1 MRINAGDHEARK
13 ACFRS
18 LSAHSLADAGHML
31 HHDQPER
38 LAQLIETFLRRALSA
53 LTASVPGPGRLGRH
67 VRMSTECRALPNYDL
82 HCHSTASDGLL
93 APAELVKRAAGNGV
107 DILALTDHD
116 EISGLAEARA
126 RAAELCLR
134 FVDGVEVSISWG
146 GITIHVV
153 GLNID
158 PDNAQLE
165 QGLRSRYAKAAPSAP
180 RMMADDLARAGIPG
194 SLEGAYAYV
203 DNPNLIGRT
212 HFARFL
218 VEKRYVNDVKSAF
231 QHYLVSGKPGYV
243 PHQWATLADGLAYI
257 RAGGGVAVLAHPGT
271 LQAHAHRDCASSWAN
286 SRMAAAPASR
296 WSPAAIRV
304 EQFLEYAILA
314 KEFGLLASRGSD
326 FHGPG
331 ESRVDL
337 GQLPDLSADLKPVW
351 HDW

>member
-1 MRINAGDHEARK
+1 M
-13 ACFRS
+13 
-18 LSAHSLADAGHML
+18 
-31 HHDQPER
+31 
-38 LAQLIETFLRRALSA
+38 
-53 LTASVPGPGRLGRH
+53 
-67 VRMSTECRALPNYDL
+67 PNYDL

-93 APAELVKRAAGNGV
+93 APAELVRRASGNGV

-126 RAAELCLR
+126 QAQAEGLR
-134 FVDGVEVSISWG
+134 FIDGVEVSITWG

-153 GLNID
+153 GLNLD
-158 PDNAQLE
+158 PDNQQLQHGLHAIR
-165 QGLRSRYAKAAPSAP
+165 QGRAERAKKMAA
-180 RMMADDLARAGIPG
+180 DLARVGIPG

-203 DNPNLIGRT
+203 ENPNLIGRT

-218 VEKRYVNDVKSAF
+218 AEKGYASDVKSAF

-243 PHQWATLADGLAYI
+243 PHQWATLEEALGYI
-257 RAGGGVAVLAHPGT
+257 KAGGGIAVVAHPARYKLTRAEMRKFLGEFKDGGGAGIEVIT
-271 LQAHAHRDCASSWAN
+271 SSHT
-286 SRMAAAPASR
+286 P
-296 WSPAAIRV
+296 

-314 KEFGLLASRGSD
+314 REFGFLASRGSD

-337 GQLPDLSADLKPVW
+337 GKLPDLAADLKPVW

>member
-1 MRINAGDHEARK
+1 M
-13 ACFRS
+13 
-18 LSAHSLADAGHML
+18 
-31 HHDQPER
+31 Q
-38 LAQLIETFLRRALSA
+38 RA
-53 LTASVPGPGRLGRH
+53 
-67 VRMSTECRALPNYDL
+67 PNYDL

-93 APAELVKRAAGNGV
+93 APAELVRRAAVNGV

-116 EISGLAEARA
+116 ELCGLAEARA
-126 RAAELCLR
+126 QAATLGLR
-134 FVDGVEVSISWG
+134 FIDGVEVSITWG

-158 PDNAQLE
+158 PGNRQLQ
-165 QGLRSRYAKAAPSAP
+165 QGLHAIRQGRTERAKK
-180 RMMADDLARAGIPG
+180 MAQDLARAGIPG

-203 DNPNLIGRT
+203 ENPNLIGRT

-218 VEKRYVNDVKSAF
+218 AEKRYVSDVKSAF

-243 PHQWATLADGLAYI
+243 PHQWATLEEALAYI
-257 RAGGGVAVLAHPGT
+257 KAGGGIPVVAHPGRYQLT
-271 LQAHAHRDCASSWAN
+271 RTEMRKFLGEFRDGGGAGIEVITSSHT
-286 SRMAAAPASR
+286 P
-296 WSPAAIRV
+296 

-314 KEFGLLASRGSD
+314 KEFGFLASRGSD

-337 GQLPDLSADLKPVW
+337 GKLPDLAADLKPVW

>member
-1 MRINAGDHEARK
+1 MQA
-13 ACFRS
+13 
-18 LSAHSLADAGHML
+18 
-31 HHDQPER
+31 
-38 LAQLIETFLRRALSA
+38 T
-53 LTASVPGPGRLGRH
+53 
-67 VRMSTECRALPNYDL
+67 PNYDL

-93 APAELVKRAAGNGV
+93 APAELVARAAANGV
-107 DILALTDHD
+107 DTLALTDHD

-126 RAAELCLR
+126 RAADLGLG

-158 PDNAQLE
+158 PGSAPLQ
-165 QGLRSRYAKAAPSAP
+165 QGLQSIRQGRRERAKL
-180 RMMADDLARAGIPG
+180 MAKDLARVGIAG
-194 SLEGAYAYV
+194 SLEGAYTYV

-218 VEKRYVNDVKSAF
+218 VEKRYVSDVKSAF

-243 PHQWATLADGLAYI
+243 PHQWATLQDGLAYI
-257 RAGGGVAVLAHPGT
+257 KAGGGVAVLAHPGRYKLT
-271 LQAHAHRDCASSWAN
+271 RTEMRKFLGEFKDGGGAGIEVVTSSH
-286 SRMAAAPASR
+286 SS
-296 WSPAAIRV
+296 
-304 EQFLEYAILA
+304 EQYLEYAILA

-337 GQLPDLSADLKPVW
+337 GRLPELAADLKPVW

>member
-1 MRINAGDHEARK
+1 M
-13 ACFRS
+13 
-18 LSAHSLADAGHML
+18 
-31 HHDQPER
+31 
-38 LAQLIETFLRRALSA
+38 
-53 LTASVPGPGRLGRH
+53 
-67 VRMSTECRALPNYDL
+67 PNYDL

-93 APAELVKRAAGNGV
+93 APAELVRRAAGNGV

-126 RAAELCLR
+126 QAAALNLR

-158 PDNAQLE
+158 PDNE
-165 QGLRSRYAKAAPSAP
+165 QMQRGLHAIRQGRTERARKMAA
-180 RMMADDLARAGIPG
+180 DLARAGIPG

-203 DNPNLIGRT
+203 ENPNLIGRT

-218 VEKRYVNDVKSAF
+218 AEKRYVNDVKSAF
-231 QHYLVSGKPGYV
+231 QHYLVNGKPGYV
-243 PHQWATLADGLAYI
+243 PHQWATMEEGLAYI
-257 RAGGGVAVLAHPGT
+257 RAGGGIAVVAHPGRYKLT
-271 LQAHAHRDCASSWAN
+271 RTEMRRFLGEFKDGGGAGIEVVTSSHT
-286 SRMAAAPASR
+286 S
-296 WSPAAIRV
+296 
-304 EQFLEYAILA
+304 EQYLEYAILA
-314 KEFGLLASRGSD
+314 KEFGFLASRGSD

-337 GQLPDLSADLKPVW
+337 GKLPDLAADLKPVW

>member
-1 MRINAGDHEARK
+1 M
-13 ACFRS
+13 
-18 LSAHSLADAGHML
+18 
-31 HHDQPER
+31 
-38 LAQLIETFLRRALSA
+38 
-53 LTASVPGPGRLGRH
+53 
-67 VRMSTECRALPNYDL
+67 PNYDL

-93 APAELVKRAAGNGV
+93 APAELVRRAVGNGV

-126 RAAELCLR
+126 QAAALNLR

-146 GITIHVV
+146 GIIIHVV

-158 PDNAQLE
+158 PNNEQLQRGLHAIR
-165 QGLRSRYAKAAPSAP
+165 QGRTERAKKMAA
-180 RMMADDLARAGIPG
+180 DLARVGIPG

-203 DNPNLIGRT
+203 ENPNLIGRT

-218 VEKRYVNDVKSAF
+218 AEKRYVSDVKSAF

-243 PHQWATLADGLAYI
+243 PHQWATMEDGLAYI
-257 RAGGGVAVLAHPGT
+257 RAGGGVAVVAHPGRYKLT
-271 LQAHAHRDCASSWAN
+271 RTEMRKFLGEFKDGGGAGIEVVTSSHT
-286 SRMAAAPASR
+286 S
-296 WSPAAIRV
+296 
-304 EQFLEYAILA
+304 EQYLEYAILA
-314 KEFGLLASRGSD
+314 KEFGFLASRGSD

-337 GQLPDLSADLKPVW
+337 GKLPDLAADLKPVW

>member
-1 MRINAGDHEARK
+1 M
-13 ACFRS
+13 
-18 LSAHSLADAGHML
+18 
-31 HHDQPER
+31 
-38 LAQLIETFLRRALSA
+38 
-53 LTASVPGPGRLGRH
+53 
-67 VRMSTECRALPNYDL
+67 PNYDL

-93 APAELVKRAAGNGV
+93 APAELVRRAAGNGV

-126 RAAELCLR
+126 RAAELGLR
-134 FVDGVEVSISWG
+134 FVDGVEVSVSWG
-146 GITIHVV
+146 GISIHIV

-158 PDNAQLE
+158 PGNAQLQ
-165 QGLRSRYAKAAPSAP
+165 QGLHAIRQGRTERAKK
-180 RMMADDLARAGIPG
+180 MALDLARAGIPG
-194 SLEGAYAYV
+194 SLEGAYAFV

-218 VEKRYVNDVKSAF
+218 VEKRYVSDVKNAF

-243 PHQWATLADGLAYI
+243 PHQWATLAEGLAYI
-257 RAGGGVAVLAHPGT
+257 KAGGGVAVIAHPGRYRLT
-271 LQAHAHRDCASSWAN
+271 RPELRKFLGEFKDGGGAGVEVITSSHTG
-286 SRMAAAPASR
+286 
-296 WSPAAIRV
+296 

-314 KEFGLLASRGSD
+314 NEFGLLASRGSD

-337 GQLPDLSADLKPVW
+337 GKLPNLAADLKPVW

>member
-1 MRINAGDHEARK
+1 M
-13 ACFRS
+13 
-18 LSAHSLADAGHML
+18 
-31 HHDQPER
+31 Q
-38 LAQLIETFLRRALSA
+38 
-53 LTASVPGPGRLGRH
+53 H
-67 VRMSTECRALPNYDL
+67 VLNYDL

-93 APAELVKRAAGNGV
+93 APAELVQRAAGRGV

-116 EISGLAEARA
+116 ELSGLAEARA
-126 RAAELCLR
+126 RASELGLR
-134 FVDGVEVSISWG
+134 FVDGVEVSVSWG
-146 GITIHVV
+146 RITIHIV

-158 PDNAQLE
+158 PANAHLR
-165 QGLRSRYAKAAPSAP
+165 QGLHAIRLGRTERAKK
-180 RMMADDLARAGIPG
+180 MAQDLARAGIPG

-218 VEKRYVNDVKSAF
+218 VEKRYVSDVKSAF

-243 PHQWATLADGLAYI
+243 AHQWATLADGLACI
-257 RAGGGVAVLAHPGT
+257 KAGGGIAVLAHPGRYKLT
-271 LQAHAHRDCASSWAN
+271 RAEMRRFLGEFKDGGGSGIEVVTSSHTG
-286 SRMAAAPASR
+286 
-296 WSPAAIRV
+296 

-314 KEFGLLASRGSD
+314 NEFGLLASRGSD

-337 GQLPDLSADLKPVW
+337 GALPNLAADLKPVW